1 MNAVYSVVPVL
12 PLKKKKKKERV
23 PSSFKSLP
31 LLAQEMQRERGG
43 FDAAEDEDESS
54 ATAATAVTAS
64 TSQTPVPTPSMPTLS
79 SSDKIIINT
88 EPHAT
93 PSAAETAVPAEVAD
107 APSSN
112 AADEESGYTVEE
124 GEEQD
129 EEEDLA
135 CLWAAY
141 KARAQ
146 EPVIALSSAPRR
158 ASRSSSPKSSLSS
171 EDFEPENEGKDASG
185 SAVTVS
191 PVAASPSSPGAPAT
205 ADKSPSPKQS
215 RKETVADV
223 LKRALAKP
231 SPAPAAATAS
241 SQQARQRSAPAPK
254 KKTTWVVAAPAIVD
268 EASYS
273 SDDDTKTSQAELSW
287 SASAENLSASAGD
300 SWSRSSLNDDEE
312 SSWSAPVRGPKLNN
326 GLKGSSSSA
335 GSSGSGST
343 QTISATGASSSA
355 RSKDRH
361 VATLSKLQALSETD
375 ELGNDDLTQIE
386 DLSVQAIKRRL
397 KRKQHVVEKLA
408 QQGESSKRAVGTSS
422 LRLAIV
428 LFAVL
433 TVIAGAVA
441 VYSATVGAPAP
452 GRTPAKSFAL
462 EPGRQIGAGSASTAA
477 SAAASGSSPANGLNN
492 VYIVENPRGG
502 DLCVRVPPE
511 SQGVAEHISDLS
523 YEELTAFYDANGDSM
538 VSVEEIAMA
547 LFPDSYKEATEDLV
561 TAATQLLMFVQRG
574 TKPGQ
579 PAAAG
584 GIGPCKRGAEMFSSV
599 KTRAAFSAEVA
610 QVLGGSFISGLH
622 DLAYTEDQFA
632 EKLKESNPRSFETLT
647 NSFGVYD
654 LNGDGRI
661 TYNEFKQTIATLK
674 IPMTDIEVRETFLKT
689 DVNADDYA
697 SFSEFAV
704 TQSGA

>member
-1 MNAVYSVVPVL
+1 M
-12 PLKKKKKKERV
+12 KKER
-23 PSSFKSLP
+23 
-31 LLAQEMQRERGG
+31 GG
-43 FDAAEDEDESS
+43 KDEEDDDESS
-54 ATAATAVTAS
+54 AMTGATTDTPVMVAAAAATAAAAAAVTEATATTTTTTTTTTTPVTA
-64 TSQTPVPTPSMPTLS
+64 TPAKATEE
-79 SSDKIIINT
+79 IIT
-88 EPHAT
+88 ETTAPAVSC
-93 PSAAETAVPAEVAD
+93 SAG
-107 APSSN
+107 
-112 AADEESGYTVEE
+112 DEESGYTVEE
-124 GEEQD
+124 DEDVD

-141 KARAQ
+141 KSRAQ

-171 EDFEPENEGKDASG
+171 EDFEPECSRTMG
-185 SAVTVS
+185 SSAATVS
-191 PVAASPSSPGAPAT
+191 PVEATPVSPTAAATSSPSSGKTSKP
-205 ADKSPSPKQS
+205 PSPKPAK
-215 RKETVADV
+215 KETVAEV

-231 SPAPAAATAS
+231 AAAP
-241 SQQARQRSAPAPK
+241 QQAARQRAAPAPAPAPK
-254 KKTTWVVAAPAIVD
+254 KKTSWVVTAPAIVD

-273 SDDDTKTSQAELSW
+273 SDDDTKTSQAEMSW

-312 SSWSAPVRGPKLNN
+312 SSWSAPVRGPKFAAKAWSAGSSSGSATANTI
-326 GLKGSSSSA
+326 SSSSA
-335 GSSGSGST
+335 ST
-343 QTISATGASSSA
+343 SSSSNKA
-355 RSKDRH
+355 KGNRQA
-361 VATLSKLQALSETD
+361 VTLSKLQALSEIE
-375 ELGNDDLTQIE
+375 ELGNDDLTQLE
-386 DLSVQAIKRRL
+386 DQSVQAIKRRL

-422 LRLAIV
+422 LRLAVV

-441 VYSATVGAPAP
+441 VYSATLGAPAP

-462 EPGRQIGAGSASTAA
+462 EPGKQFGASAGPAGAA
-477 SAAASGSSPANGLNN
+477 SAGAAAASSSSSGINN
-492 VYIVENPRGG
+492 VYIVEGPKGG

-523 YEELTAFYDANGDSM
+523 YEELTAFYDVNGDAM

-547 LFPDSYKEATEDLV
+547 LFPDSYKDATDDLV

-574 TKPGQ
+574 AKPGQ
-579 PAAAG
+579 AAASG

-599 KTRAAFSAEVA
+599 KTREAFSADVA
-610 QVLGGSFISGLH
+610 QVLGGSFIAGLP
-622 DLAYTEDQFA
+622 DLAFTEDQFA
-632 EKLKESNPRSFETLT
+632 ATLKETNPRSYATLR

-654 LNGDGRI
+654 LNGDDRI
-661 TYNEFKQTIATLK
+661 TFNEFKQTISNLK

-704 TQSGA
+704 TQSGV